1 MKAIIYQILSR
12 LVQKKPKGSIEI
24 RNDGIVHRVYRST
37 AAHPMTPLISVGAG
51 QIVSWVG
58 EMKSAECKQ
67 KPL

>member
-37 AAHPMTPLISVGAG
+37 AAHPMTPLISYICGCRTNRILG
-51 QIVSWVG
+51 RRNEVSRV
-58 EMKSAECKQ
+58 
-67 KPL
+67 